1 LKVEEFDMLRGE
13 RDLEDRLREGQDPPL
28 QWIGCRGEK
37 GFFGDHL
44 MGDRTVG
51 EEMGLFFCRVKMYFS
66 LREDTEY
73 CVFGLFFSKIY

>member
-1 LKVEEFDMLRGE
+1 MISGQ

-44 MGDRTVG
+44 MGVRTVG
-51 EEMGLFFCRVKMYFS
+51 EEMGLFFDY
-66 LREDTEY
+66 E
-73 CVFGLFFSKIY
+73 II